1 MQDIPDWF
9 TVKVCP
15 ATVRVPVLDEVVVL
29 AATEKAVV
37 PLPLPLL
44 PEDMVIQV
52 ALLEAVQE
60 QPVGAVTLTF
70 PVPAPELTVALVDER
85 E

>member
-1 MQDIPDWF
+1 M
-9 TVKVCP
+9 
-15 ATVRVPVLDEVVVL
+15 
-29 AATEKAVV
+29 
-37 PLPLPLL
+37 PLPLL

-70 PVPAPELTVALVDER
+70 PVPALEPKVALVEER

>member
-29 AATEKAVV
+29 AATEKAVE

-44 PEDMVIQV
+44 PEDMVIQL
-52 ALLEAVQE
+52 ALLEADQE
-60 QPVGAVTLTF
+60 QPAGAVTPILA
-70 PVPAPELTVALVDER
+70 VPPLELEVALVEER

>member
-29 AATEKAVV
+29 AATEKAVE

-44 PEDMVIQV
+44 PEVMVIQPV
-52 ALLEAVQE
+52 LLEAVQE
-60 QPVGAVTLTF
+60 QPVGAVTPTL
-70 PVPAPELTVALVDER
+70 PIPPLEPEVALVGEKA
-85 E
+85 

>member
-1 MQDIPDWF
+1 M
-9 TVKVCP
+9 KVCP
-15 ATVRVPVLDEVVVL
+15 ATVRVPVLEEVVVL
-29 AATEKAVV
+29 AVTEKAVE

-60 QPVGAVTLTF
+60 QPVGAVIPTL
-70 PVPAPELTVALVDER
+70 PVPPLEPEVALVEER

>member
-1 MQDIPDWF
+1 M
-9 TVKVCP
+9 
-15 ATVRVPVLDEVVVL
+15 
-29 AATEKAVV
+29 V

-60 QPVGAVTLTF
+60 QPVGAVTLTL
-70 PVPAPELTVALVDER
+70 PVPVAELTVALVEER